1 MIDINLFCIDA
12 PVRRL
17 SRSPQEY
24 VDNKPKSCRIIT
36 KGGVGVFDAKQFIA
50 EKIKEIKRTVGDGR
64 AICATSGGVD
74 SMVCAFLSY
83 RALDNNLIALF
94 IDDGLMRKNEPKT
107 VTNILRNR
115 GIKTVIMRTA
125 KDFFKALKGLED
137 PEEMRKAFRDTFY
150 KTLGAAVKKY
160 RVQYLIQ
167 GTIAADIIETKGRIK
182 SQHNVLSQIG
192 ISPKRYGLSIIEPL
206 VSLYKPGVRQVG
218 KALGLP
224 RIIYEL
230 MPFPGPGLA
239 TRVVGEVTPERV
251 RIVRKATAIVE
262 KEIKKMKPF
271 QAFAVLLNDRATGVK
286 KGKRAF
292 GNIIVIRSVESK
304 NAMTA
309 QPTKVPY
316 ALLEKIQRNI
326 VREIPEVT
334 KVLYDITPKP
344 PSTIEYI

>member
-1 MIDINLFCIDA
+1 MAFN
-12 PVRRL
+12 
-17 SRSPQEY
+17 
-24 VDNKPKSCRIIT
+24 T
-36 KGGVGVFDAKQFIA
+36 KKFIA
-50 EKIKEIKRTVGDGR
+50 EKMEEIKCQVGSGR

-74 SMVCAFLSY
+74 SMVCTFLAY
-83 RALDNNLIALF
+83 RALGKNLTALF
-94 IDDGLMRKNEPKT
+94 IDDGLMRKNEPQT
-107 VTNILRNR
+107 VTKILRNK
-115 GIKTVIMRTA
+115 GIKTILIRA
-125 KDFFKALKGLED
+125 PHDFFSALKGKED
-137 PEEMRKAFRDTFY
+137 PEDMRKAFRDTFY
-150 KTLGAAVKKY
+150 KTLGKAVKKY
-160 RVQYLIQ
+160 RAQYLIQ
-167 GTIAADIIETKGRIK
+167 GTIAADVVETKGKIK

-206 VSLYKPGVRQVG
+206 VRLYKPRVRKVG

-224 RIIYEL
+224 KLIYER

-262 KEIKKMKPF
+262 REIEKMKPF
-271 QAFAVLLNDRATGVK
+271 QAFAVLLTDRATGIK

-309 QPTKVPY
+309 QPTRVPY
-316 ALLEKIQRNI
+316 TLLEKIQKRI
-326 VREIPEVT
+326 VRDIPEVT
-334 KVLYDITPKP
+334 KVLYDVTPKP

>member
-1 MIDINLFCIDA
+1 M
-12 PVRRL
+12 
-17 SRSPQEY
+17 Y
-24 VDNKPKSCRIIT
+24 VAFN
-36 KGGVGVFDAKQFIA
+36 AKQFIA
-50 EKIKEIKRTVGDGR
+50 EKIEEIKREVGKGR

-74 SMVCAFLSY
+74 SMVCTFLAYHALGKNVTAF
-83 RALDNNLIALF
+83 F
-94 IDDGLMRKNEPKT
+94 IDDGLMRENEPQT
-107 VTNILRNR
+107 VTKILRTR
-115 GIKTVIMRTA
+115 GIKTVVMRTA
-125 KDFFKALKGLED
+125 KDFFKALKGKED
-137 PEEMRKAFRDTFY
+137 PENMRKAFRDTFY
-150 KTLGAAVKKY
+150 KTLGTAVKKY
-160 RVQYLIQ
+160 RAKHLIQ
-167 GTIAADIIETKGRIK
+167 GTIAADVVETKGKIK

-206 VSLYKPGVRQVG
+206 VRLYKPEVRQVG

-224 RIIYEL
+224 KIIYER

-271 QAFAVLLNDRATGVK
+271 QAFAVLLSDRATGIQR
-286 KGKRAF
+286 GKRAF

-309 QPTKVPY
+309 QPTRVPY
-316 ALLEKIQRNI
+316 ALLERMQKRI
-326 VREIPEVT
+326 VHDIPEVT
-334 KVLYDITPKP
+334 KVLYDVTPKP